1 MIHLAAASSSIMSN
15 PGNKKKGSLR
25 EIEQGELTHVSKKKI
40 PYKIVHGWSLASSV
54 ECDTLWKQGWL
65 ALFKQ
70 IQQAEPDEIKQT
82 EILATISTEDFH
94 WDWFKKAVDS
104 SSDEYEWFHLYADGK
119 PQAACLIYHPEAS
132 ALEAG
137 DIFYVK
143 FVAVAPWNRTC
154 DFRPR
159 EFRGLGEITLRAAQR
174 FAVKELKL
182 RPGFCLHSL
191 PKAESFY
198 ARLKMVKVD
207 GKEDAQ
213 SLAYFELPQALATQ
227 LMEAC

>member
-1 MIHLAAASSSIMSN
+1 MSK
-15 PGNKKKGSLR
+15 PGKKKIGFLQ
-25 EIEQGELTHVSKKKI
+25 EIEQGELTHVSKKKF
-40 PYKIVHGWSLASSV
+40 PYKIIHGWSLESSV

-70 IQQAEPDEIKQT
+70 IQQGERDEAKQE
-82 EILATISTEDFH
+82 EILASISTEDFH
-94 WDWFKKAVDS
+94 WDWFKKAVES
-104 SSDEYEWFHLYADGK
+104 STDGYEWFHLYADGK

-132 ALEAG
+132 ALETG

-154 DFRPR
+154 DLRPR
-159 EFRGLGEITLRAAQR
+159 EFRGIGEIIIRAAQR

-191 PKAESFY
+191 PRAEGFY
-198 ARLKMVKVD
+198 TKLKMVKVA

-213 SLAYFELPQALATQ
+213 SLAYFELPQDLATQ
-227 LMEAC
+227 LMEAS

>member
-1 MIHLAAASSSIMSN
+1 MSN
-15 PGNKKKGSLR
+15 PVKKKIGSLR
-25 EIEQGELTHVSKKKI
+25 QIEHGELTNVKNEKV
-40 PYKIVHGWSLASSV
+40 PYNIVHGWSLESSL

-70 IQQAEPDEIKQT
+70 IQQAEPDETKQN
-82 EILATISTEDFH
+82 EILASISTEDFH

-104 SSDEYEWFHLYADGK
+104 STDEYEWFHLYADGK

-132 ALEAG
+132 ALAPG

-154 DFRPR
+154 DLRPR
-159 EFRGLGEITLRAAQR
+159 EFRGFGEIVLRAAQR

-191 PKAESFY
+191 PQAEGFY
-198 ARLKMVKVD
+198 IKLNMVKVD

-213 SLAYFELPQALATQ
+213 SLAYFELPQDLATR
-227 LMEAC
+227 LMEAS

>member
-1 MIHLAAASSSIMSN
+1 MSN
-15 PGNKKKGSLR
+15 PDKRKIGTLQ
-25 EIEQGELTHVSKKKI
+25 EIEQGELTPVSGDKV
-40 PYKIVHGWSLASSV
+40 PYKIIRGWSLESSL
-54 ECDTLWKQGWL
+54 ECDTLWKQDWL

-70 IQQAEPDEIKQT
+70 IQQVQPDETKQS
-82 EILATISTEDFH
+82 EILASISTEDIH

-104 SSDEYEWFHLYADGK
+104 STEEYEWFHLYADGK

-132 ALEAG
+132 VLELG

-154 DFRPR
+154 DLRPR
-159 EFRGLGEITLRAAQR
+159 KFRRLGEIMLRAVQR
-174 FAVKELKL
+174 FAVEELKL

-191 PKAESFY
+191 PKAEGFY
-198 ARLKMVKVD
+198 AKLKMVKVG

-213 SLAYFELPQALATQ
+213 SLAYYELPQAHAVK
-227 LMEAC
+227 LMEAI

>member
-1 MIHLAAASSSIMSN
+1 MSK
-15 PGNKKKGSLR
+15 PGKKKNGSLQ
-25 EIEQGELTHVSKKKI
+25 EIEQGELTHASKVKF
-40 PYKIVHGWSLASSV
+40 PYKIVLGWNLKSSL

-65 ALFKQ
+65 TLFKQ
-70 IQQAEPDEIKQT
+70 IQQAEPDETMQN
-82 EILATISTEDFH
+82 EILASISTEDIR
-94 WDWFKKAVDS
+94 WDWFRKAVAF

-132 ALEAG
+132 ALEPG

-159 EFRGLGEITLRAAQR
+159 EFRGLGEIILRAAQR

-191 PKAESFY
+191 PKAEGFY
-198 ARLKMVKVD
+198 TKLKMVKVD
-207 GKEDAQ
+207 GKEDAE
-213 SLAYFELPQALATQ
+213 SLAYFELPQALATK
-227 LMEAC
+227 LMEAN

>member
-1 MIHLAAASSSIMSN
+1 MSK
-15 PGNKKKGSLR
+15 PGKKKIGSLQ

-40 PYKIVHGWSLASSV
+40 PYKIVHGWSLESSF
-54 ECDTLWKQGWL
+54 ECDTVWKQGWL

-70 IQQAEPDEIKQT
+70 IEQAEPDETKQN
-82 EILATISTEDFH
+82 EILASISTEDFH

-104 SSDEYEWFHLYADGK
+104 STDEYDWFHLYAGGK
-119 PQAACLIYHPEAS
+119 PQGACLIYHPEPS
-132 ALEAG
+132 ALEPG

-143 FVAVAPWNRTC
+143 FVAVAPWNRHC
-154 DFRPR
+154 KLRPR
-159 EFRGLGEITLRAAQR
+159 EFHGLGEIILRAVQR

-191 PKAESFY
+191 PKAEGFY
-198 ARLKMVKVD
+198 TKLKMVKVD

-213 SLAYFELPQALATQ
+213 SLAYYELPESLATK
-227 LMEAC
+227 LMEAS